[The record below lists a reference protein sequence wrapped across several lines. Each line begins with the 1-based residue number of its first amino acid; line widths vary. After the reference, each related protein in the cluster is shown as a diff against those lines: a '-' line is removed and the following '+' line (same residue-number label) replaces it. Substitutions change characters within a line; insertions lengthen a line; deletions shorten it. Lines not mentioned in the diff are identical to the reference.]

1 MPLLSWPVWQW
12 GRLFL
17 LTAAS
22 TLALYILLDDDLVM
36 TSWEINR
43 VDSPQMIKGSH
54 TTSCRKLNVDME
66 NSDFELNYCLDEEE
80 KDVGYYNMIEGR
92 PGKSSGTYKCEDHHG
107 DPAIDDQNDLYGD
120 VFQDMLQNLQNYNDV
135 DVFLDPL
142 LFPPVYQ
149 DGNCCERLQDARV
162 RLIAG
167 SSFTVAAMIAAGLA
181 IFYSQKSTSATSVG
195 GNWVYL
201 VCICFVFSAVATGLF
216 GSALELSDTNG
227 IWTCNHKFEQNY
239 INYRASLEHLDG
251 YSENDIFE
259 TMKMK
264 ESREMGFW
272 LLMALVVTLGGHL
285 LIELVVFGATFLK
298 NFKKGAPG
306 SSSSN
311 KIQEFTAKLLF

>member
-1 MPLLSWPVWQW
+1 
-12 GRLFL
+12 
-17 LTAAS
+17 
-22 TLALYILLDDDLVM
+22 M
-36 TSWEINR
+36 TSWEINTSG
-43 VDSPQMIKGSH
+43 VPGGVKGSH
-54 TTSCRKLNVDME
+54 TTSCRKLDVDTE

-80 KDVGYYNMIEGR
+80 KDVGYYNMIEEER

-120 VFQDMLQNLQNYNDV
+120 VFQDMLQNLQNYNVVV
-135 DVFLDPL
+135 DVFADPP
-142 LFPPVYQ
+142 LFPPGYQ

-181 IFYSQKSTSATSVG
+181 IFYLQKSTSATSVG

-239 INYRASLEHLDG
+239 INYRASLEHLDD
-251 YSENDIFE
+251 YSENHISE
-259 TMKMK
+259 TLKMK

-298 NFKKGAPG
+298 NFKRKAAG

>member
-36 TSWEINR
+36 TSWEINDFWDT
-43 VDSPQMIKGSH
+43 VGVIKGGQ
-54 TTSCRKLNVDME
+54 TTSCRKIHVDIIIDGVSQDIE
-66 NSDFELNYCLDEEE
+66 ADYCLDEEQR
-80 KDVGYYNMIEGR
+80 DLWYNEPLQPIASER
-92 PGKSSGTYKCEDHHG
+92 SGTYKCEDSIG
-107 DPAIDDQNDLYGD
+107 DPVLTSLYDG
-120 VFQDMLQNLQNYNDV
+120 V
-135 DVFLDPL
+135 DVQMLLKFDFSQIL
-142 LFPPVYQ
+142 LFFYA
-149 DGNCCERLQDARV
+149 DGDCCERLQGARV

-167 SSFTVAAMIAAGLA
+167 CSFTVAAMVAAGLT
-181 IFYSQKSTSATSVG
+181 IFYSQKSTSTINVT
-195 GNWVYL
+195 GNWIYL
-201 VCICFVFSAVATGLF
+201 IYICFVFSAVATGLF

-227 IWTCNHKFEQNY
+227 IWTCNHKFEQN
-239 INYRASLEHLDG
+239 ILNYRATTNTLAEETF
-251 YSENDIFE
+251 SETDA
-259 TMKMK
+259 K

-298 NFKKGAPG
+298 NFKKGAAG